1 MNGRDENDGRE
12 ARRGTEKRK
21 RDGEWDGESKRERE
35 RKAAKHGVVRL
46 VTELLPLGGFIDR
59 RVRSGP
65 IYPSCSVRHAGWYLP
80 EPVRLLAS
88 LPDSP
93 PSTFAKS
100 GKPTPAPIKTRH
112 GPLSVPEILFSYFS
126 FCHESK
132 LEDTEAKTN
141 YE

>member
-1 MNGRDENDGRE
+1 MENGM
-12 ARRGTEKRK
+12 EKA
-21 RDGEWDGESKRERE
+21 RERE

-46 VTELLPLGGFIDR
+46 VTELLPLSGFIDR

-100 GKPTPAPIKTRH
+100 GKPTPAPIKIRH

-126 FCHESK
+126 SCHESK

>member
-1 MNGRDENDGRE
+1 MKEKQEEGRRRGRE
-12 ARRGTEKRK
+12 MENGMEKA
-21 RDGEWDGESKRERE
+21 RERE

-100 GKPTPAPIKTRH
+100 EKPTPAPIKTRH

-126 FCHESK
+126 SCHESK
-132 LEDTEAKTN
+132 LEDTDAKTN

>member
-1 MNGRDENDGRE
+1 MKEKQEEGRRRGRE
-12 ARRGTEKRK
+12 MENGMEKA
-21 RDGEWDGESKRERE
+21 RERE

-126 FCHESK
+126 SCHESK
-132 LEDTEAKTN
+132 LEDTDAKTN

>member
-1 MNGRDENDGRE
+1 MKEKQEEGRRRGRE
-12 ARRGTEKRK
+12 MENGMEKA
-21 RDGEWDGESKRERE
+21 RERE

-93 PSTFAKS
+93 PSIFAKS

-126 FCHESK
+126 SCHESK
-132 LEDTEAKTN
+132 LEDTDAKTN

>member
-1 MNGRDENDGRE
+1 MEKGRQKE
-12 ARRGTEKRK
+12 
-21 RDGEWDGESKRERE
+21 RERE

-88 LPDSP
+88 LLDSS
-93 PSTFAKS
+93 PSALAKS
-100 GKPTPAPIKTRH
+100 GKPTPALIKLGMAHYLDQKYYSRTSR
-112 GPLSVPEILFSYFS
+112 Y
-126 FCHESK
+126 HESQ
-132 LEDTEAKTN
+132 LEDANAKTN